1 MNDLYHHFAEK
12 TQVKIWFLA
21 LKTMYFL
28 LAFSF
33 LGGCKTVEKKLIFE
47 QDLNDGWRFS
57 AIDSTS
63 FLPATV
69 PGTIHTD
76 LLNNGLISDPFYG
89 CNEKNLQWIGE
100 KEWLY
105 QTRFD
110 VNKEIVSRQHIKLV
124 FEGLDTYAEV
134 FLNGHLLLKANNMF
148 RSWEVDCKPHL
159 KEKQNLLE
167 IRFSSAYQQF
177 KTDSTARGFVLPGGK
192 WMYARKAAYHFGWD
206 WGPTFITTGIW
217 KNIHLTG
224 WDDLLPI
231 DAFVTT
237 ENISKDVAKLK
248 LHLSLD
254 ADKQENVS
262 IRLKDTSTETLVLQQ
277 LIELKPGINDYA
289 VDFEIHQPKLWW
301 SNGLGEPNLYH
312 WQVEIKTSD
321 KKIHQQQII
330 CGIRTIEL
338 VQEPDETG
346 VSFYFKLNGIPVYA
360 KGANYI
366 PQHSFVTEV
375 TDSSYVSL
383 IKDAKTSNMN
393 FLRIWGGGIY
403 EKDEFYSLC
412 DQNGLLVW
420 QDFMFACAMYPG
432 DSTFLHNVQEEAI
445 EQVKRL
451 RKHPSIA
458 LWCGNNEVDEAWH
471 NWGWQQQYQMSE
483 GLQDSIWKSYKE
495 VFHHV
500 LPKIVAT
507 YSPHTH
513 YVASSPQIGWGHKE
527 SMTQGDSHYWGVWWG
542 KEPFEKYLE
551 KVPRFMSEFG
561 FQAMPAMATIR
572 TFQSK
577 AEDSLFSSALLC
589 HQKHPTGFETIST
602 YLDREE
608 LKPQTLEEYIFAS
621 QIIQAQ
627 GIGMAIEA
635 QRRSKPHGMGSLY
648 WQLNDV
654 WPVTSWSGIDFQNN
668 WKALQYRI
676 KEVFDDVLVSA
687 IRENETI
694 ELSLVSDKLED
705 VHGTFTVDL
714 KHFDGTKKRLL
725 EQKITLHSGE
735 VQRFPSL
742 KLNDLLPHHQY
753 NQSFIEV
760 HFISDD
766 SKTYTDFQMLSPL
779 GKFQLLPSEV
789 DIEVEPISNGY
800 VVKLSAQVFTA
811 FVQLYLNESNAGF
824 SNNFFHLHAGEMRE
838 IICTTNLN
846 QQDFKAQL
854 QHFHLNRWIENNK
867 AVIPQK

>member
-1 MNDLYHHFAEK
+1 
-12 TQVKIWFLA
+12 
-21 LKTMYFL
+21 
-28 LAFSF
+28 
-33 LGGCKTVEKKLIFE
+33 
-47 QDLNDGWRFS
+47 
-57 AIDSTS
+57 
-63 FLPATV
+63 
-69 PGTIHTD
+69 
-76 LLNNGLISDPFYG
+76 
-89 CNEKNLQWIGE
+89 
-100 KEWLY
+100 
-105 QTRFD
+105 
-110 VNKEIVSRQHIKLV
+110 
-124 FEGLDTYAEV
+124 
-134 FLNGHLLLKANNMF
+134 
-148 RSWEVDCKPHL
+148 
-159 KEKQNLLE
+159 
-167 IRFSSAYQQF
+167 
-177 KTDSTARGFVLPGGK
+177 
-192 WMYARKAAYHFGWD
+192 
-206 WGPTFITTGIW
+206 
-217 KNIHLTG
+217 
-224 WDDLLPI
+224 
-231 DAFVTT
+231 
-237 ENISKDVAKLK
+237 
-248 LHLSLD
+248 
-254 ADKQENVS
+254 
-262 IRLKDTSTETLVLQQ
+262 
-277 LIELKPGINDYA
+277 
-289 VDFEIHQPKLWW
+289 
-301 SNGLGEPNLYH
+301 
-312 WQVEIKTSD
+312 
-321 KKIHQQQII
+321 
-330 CGIRTIEL
+330 
-338 VQEPDETG
+338 
-346 VSFYFKLNGIPVYA
+346 
-360 KGANYI
+360 
-366 PQHSFVTEV
+366 
-375 TDSSYVSL
+375 
-383 IKDAKTSNMN
+383 
-393 FLRIWGGGIY
+393 
-403 EKDEFYSLC
+403 
-412 DQNGLLVW
+412 
-420 QDFMFACAMYPG
+420 
-432 DSTFLHNVQEEAI
+432 
-445 EQVKRL
+445 
-451 RKHPSIA
+451 
-458 LWCGNNEVDEAWH
+458 
-471 NWGWQQQYQMSE
+471 
-483 GLQDSIWKSYKE
+483 
-495 VFHHV
+495 
-500 LPKIVAT
+500 
-507 YSPHTH
+507 
-513 YVASSPQIGWGHKE
+513 
-527 SMTQGDSHYWGVWWG
+527 
-542 KEPFEKYLE
+542 
-551 KVPRFMSEFG
+551 MSEFG
-561 FQAMPAMATIR
+561 FQAMPTMATIR

-725 EQKITLHSGE
+725 EQKITLLSGE

-779 GKFQLLPSEV
+779 GKLQLLPSEV

-867 AVIPQK
+867 TVIPQK